1 MVMSKMTDDGHD
13 YVALSWVKAEIVSNL
28 EQAQQTLKQLVDANT
43 LDENDIIEKL
53 TACNELLHQVSGAL
67 QMVGFPG
74 ATLFAEEMELLSGK
88 LLMRSVED
96 FNDSLQILIQAVLQ
110 MPSYLDIIQTEGQ
123 DIPIALLPLINQMRE
138 CYRANSLSEIELFSP
153 KYYGPSSSLTD
164 EELKE
169 INTEGLTSL
178 LRKLRQSLQLSLI
191 DLIQNRNFEVALDH
205 LIKIFNYLGRLCKT
219 TVISKF
225 WQTAQAFVIAIN
237 EKSIPNSLDTKLL
250 LKQIDLQ
257 IKLLT
262 EKGVAGMNVP
272 APDDLL
278 KELLVLLSS
287 VESDSVEIQKVKK
300 EFQLTAS
307 TFGITDLSQRV
318 NLEEVGC
325 SSFALVSQALKV
337 DFNFIQD
344 KLELPT
350 QSSELDEVLEKCE
363 KISNILEVLGLP
375 EQQIIIQQ
383 KDKIAS
389 LIADGQI
396 TQESQ
401 ENIRKSLIEVEN
413 TVISAVD
420 KYHHDE
426 ISITRDTIIK
436 EVAYDLVKVKDIL
449 SLYFDTKGSEGVIT
463 DVPVLLAHAVHKLGG
478 LSQFAVAAVVV
489 RCLQYIED
497 HFIND
502 FVYPDNK
509 DIEYIVGA
517 IASIDYYM
525 DCLIKHQIIS
535 AGNVLGFAKEYL
547 VALNYSLTDDYQTIV
562 TEFMASNK
570 IEEDGQSDNAASEHI
585 NKEVDF
591 VEADESIVNTQ
602 EVVVPVVNAN
612 DENLVDD
619 ELVEIFSEEMDEI
632 FETLSTHLPV
642 WATNTDDNDTL
653 KEVRRAFHTIK
664 GSGRMVKASFI
675 GELGWS
681 IENMLN
687 RVLDNTITPSAPLLE
702 LVKNVV
708 NILPELVKEYAE
720 GKQHERQDVSHYM
733 AQANALA
740 AGQDLPIEYVEGIAD
755 KISSE
760 ELTSVI
766 SETLQDQDNEQVA
779 EESTDSFDAGNTEVD
794 RNVVDSQDFDTELVD
809 VFVAEARVHMQVL
822 RAFIHLCEQS
832 LPQYVTDS
840 LQRAMHTLKG
850 SSLMA
855 NLGLI
860 ANVAKPFEGFLK
872 ECSINGWPIDK
883 IDFEL
888 LKDAYSLLNAGI
900 NQLELHSLAPVE
912 GTEALVERIRLRR
925 DDLLSQLEINVTSD
939 MDKDSEFSAAQL
951 VASLL
956 TQVDLLLDA
965 EDYIKTWQLNK
976 ELGFPE
982 LQGIQHE
989 LNSIL
994 PMAVKVGLEPI
1005 VKLIN
1010 ILLKAYQAVTDNTIE
1025 LNDDFFVALINT
1037 HQVLLS
1043 CIDQLAAAQ
1052 SISDHQLEITELER
1066 ALSRVNKHH
1075 DVAPVVT
1082 NNLLHDD
1089 LIQEDTLVLG
1099 APAPKGP
1106 IIQSDHIDADMAEIF
1121 LEEADDIL
1129 EQARKDLDDWIRDRK
1144 VDSLK
1149 DLQRQLHTL
1158 KGGARMCGAL
1168 GLGDIAHGLEFIYE
1182 GLLNGRYS
1190 YSADLVELLTKAHD
1204 SLQLDIDTLH
1214 DKNVLLNN
1222 PALLNAIQV
1231 FRKEGKVVLDDFSAS
1246 AMDVSSAAT
1255 IENTNVIDL
1264 AVGDDNAVKAD
1275 IEDDNTV
1282 TSEVSVK
1289 EEAVTTLEP
1298 IEPIVENVEVT
1309 GIEPVEDLTT
1319 AVEIDEHTEDK
1330 VEGLAESESLPSAEM
1345 VATEVQPSVSDD
1357 NISEDISV
1365 SSDNKATFKLL
1376 EVAKP
1381 QIQERVVRETNKE
1394 VTEHVKVSAEL
1405 LDNLVNLAGETS
1417 IYRGRIEQQNSDLAS
1432 VLLEME
1438 STVDRVRDQLRRL
1451 DIETQSQ
1458 IISRHQTETASDYT
1472 DFDPLEMDQYSQ
1484 LQQLS
1489 RSLFESA
1496 SDLFDLKDTLKRRNH
1511 DIATLLQQQARINT
1525 ELQEGLM
1532 RTRMVPLDRIAPRL
1546 RRLVRQVS
1554 SELGKDVDLV
1564 IGNTAGEM
1572 DRGVIDAIIAPL
1584 EHMIRNSLDHG
1595 IERRDVR
1602 VAAGKP
1608 ERGTISLDLVREGG
1622 EMVLRLKDDGA
1633 GIPISV
1639 VKEKAINKGLMEADE
1654 QLSDKEILQF
1664 VLEAGFSTAK
1674 KITQISGRGVGLDVV
1689 VNAVKQLGGALTLD
1703 SAEGKGTTFS
1713 IRLPINLSVSRA
1725 LMVRVGE
1732 ENYAIPMS
1740 SVEGVT
1746 YISAELQ
1753 KEFYQFGTAELEYGN
1768 ESYRVKYLGELL
1780 GNRIITQHQ
1789 QIIEE
1794 RAPVLLVRSGDYYM
1808 ALRVDELLPSSEVVV
1823 KSLGIQ
1829 FLSVPAISGATI
1841 LGDGNVIIILD
1852 LSALVRSYFTNQ
1864 HQAKVAEDR
1873 RAVHSNVEV
1882 IPEIFSRPPL
1892 VMVVDD
1898 SVTVRKVTTRL
1909 LERQGMEVITARD
1922 GLDAVTQLDERIPD
1936 IMLLDIEM
1944 PRMDGFEVATRVRHD
1959 ARTKN
1964 LPIIMITSRSGD
1976 KHRERALGI
1985 GVNEYMSKPFMD
1997 AKLIKTISDLLPS
2010 FQVNL
2015 LESSS

>member
-1 MVMSKMTDDGHD
+1 MVMSKMADDGHD

-28 EQAQQTLKQLVDANT
+28 EHAQQTLKQLVDNANS
-43 LDENDIIEKL
+43 LDENDITEKL
-53 TACNELLHQVSGAL
+53 TICHELLHQVSGAL

-74 ATLFAEEMELLSGK
+74 ATLFAEEMKLLSGEI
-88 LLMRSVED
+88 LQRSVED
-96 FNDSLQILIQAVLQ
+96 FNNSLQILIQAVLQ

-138 CYRANSLSEIELFSP
+138 CYKANSLSEIELFSP

-169 INTEGLTSL
+169 INTEGLTNL

-191 DLIQNRNFEVALDH
+191 DLIQNRNFEVAVDH

-225 WQTAQAFVIAIN
+225 WQAAQAFVIAIN

-278 KELLVLLSS
+278 KELLFLLSS
-287 VESDSVEIQKVKK
+287 VESDSAEIQKIKK
-300 EFQLTAS
+300 EFQLTTS
-307 TFGITDLSQRV
+307 TFGITDINQHTS
-318 NLEEVGC
+318 LEETGRP
-325 SSFALVSQALKV
+325 SFALVSQALKI
-337 DFNFIQD
+337 DFNFIQG
-344 KLELPT
+344 KLELFTDSTT
-350 QSSELDEVLEKCE
+350 QLFELEEVLEKFK
-363 KISNILEVLGLP
+363 KISNTLEVLGLP
-375 EQQIIIQQ
+375 EQRTIINQENELR
-383 KDKIAS
+383 S
-389 LIADGQI
+389 LIADGQF
-396 TQESQ
+396 SQ
-401 ENIRKSLIEVEN
+401 EHQLNMKKSLADVEK
-413 TVISAVD
+413 TIVVAVD
-420 KYHHDE
+420 KFLHDE
-426 ISITRDTIIK
+426 TSTVRDTTIK
-436 EVAYDLVKVKDIL
+436 EVAYELVKVKDIL
-449 SLYFDTKGSEGVIT
+449 SLYFDSEGEEGGIT
-463 DVPVLLAHAVHKLGG
+463 DVPVLLTHAVHKLGI
-478 LSQFAVAAVVV
+478 LSQYTAAAVAI

-509 DIEYIVGA
+509 SIEHVVGA

-525 DCLIKHQIIS
+525 DCLIKNQIVS
-535 AGNVLGFAKEYL
+535 AGNVLDFAKEYL
-547 VALNYSLTDDYQTIV
+547 VALNYSLPDDCQTIV
-562 TEFMASNK
+562 SEFISSNAIKENNQNDK
-570 IEEDGQSDNAASEHI
+570 IPEDIG
-585 NKEVDF
+585 KELDII
-591 VEADESIVNTQ
+591 EADEPIASTQ
-602 EVVVPVVNAN
+602 EVATPIINVN
-612 DENLVDD
+612 DENIVDD

-632 FETLSTHLPV
+632 FETLSIHLPI
-642 WATNTDDNDTL
+642 WTGNTYDNNAL

-664 GSGRMVKASFI
+664 GSGRMVKAVFI

-687 RVLDNTITPSAPLLE
+687 RVLDNTISPSASLLA
-702 LVKNVV
+702 LVKKVV
-708 NILPELVKEYAE
+708 DILPELVKEYAA
-720 GKQHERQDVSHYM
+720 GKQHERQDVNNYM
-733 AQANALA
+733 EEANALA
-740 AGQDLPIEYVEGIAD
+740 TGQDLPVEH
-755 KISSE
+755 SE
-760 ELTSVI
+760 VVPEEVLTEEI
-766 SETLQDQDNEQVA
+766 PDITETVQNNEQINEVPI
-779 EESTDSFDAGNTEVD
+779 EIDSTEVKID
-794 RNVVDSQDFDTELVD
+794 KYEADSQDFDTELVD

-822 RAFIHLCEQS
+822 RAFIYLCEQS
-832 LPQYVTDS
+832 LPQTVTDS

-860 ANVAKPFEGFLK
+860 ANIAKPFEAFLK
-872 ECSINGWPIDK
+872 ECSINGWRIDK

-888 LKDAYSLLNAGI
+888 LKDAYSLLNEGI
-900 NQLELHSLAPVE
+900 NQLELHSLAPIE

-925 DDLLSQLEINVTSD
+925 DDLLSQLELNVTAD
-939 MDKDSEFSAAQL
+939 IDKDSELSTAQSI
-951 VASLL
+951 ANLL

-965 EDYIKTWQLNK
+965 EDYIKAWWENK
-976 ELGFPE
+976 GQEFAE
-982 LQGIQHE
+982 LQGLQHE
-989 LNSIL
+989 LNAIL
-994 PMAVKVGLEPI
+994 PMAIKIGLESI

-1010 ILLKAYQAVTDNTIE
+1010 ALLKAYQAIIDNMVV
-1025 LNDDFFVALINT
+1025 LNDAFFIAFIKT
-1037 HQVLLS
+1037 HQVLLN

-1052 SISDHQLEITELER
+1052 SISDHNAEIMELEK
-1066 ALSRVNKHH
+1066 ALVMLDKHH
-1075 DVAPVVT
+1075 EVASAVT
-1082 NNLLHDD
+1082 KNLVHDD

-1129 EQARKDLDDWIRDRK
+1129 EQARNDLDDWIKDQK
-1144 VDSLK
+1144 ADALK

-1158 KGGARMCGAL
+1158 KGGARMCGAV

-1190 YSADLVELLTKAHD
+1190 YSADLVELLNKAHD

-1231 FRKEGKVVLDDFSAS
+1231 FRKEGRVILDDFSTPDV
-1246 AMDVSSAAT
+1246 DVSPTSVIEDTKAIELVADKDNT
-1255 IENTNVIDL
+1255 AKVDVENTNT
-1264 AVGDDNAVKAD
+1264 AVGLALVKDEENYPNPIESSGVEDSIVTDLGVTDDAINAPE
-1275 IEDDNTV
+1275 IE
-1282 TSEVSVK
+1282 E
-1289 EEAVTTLEP
+1289 TLENK
-1298 IEPIVENVEVT
+1298 ISI
-1309 GIEPVEDLTT
+1309 
-1319 AVEIDEHTEDK
+1319 
-1330 VEGLAESESLPSAEM
+1330 LPEKELS
-1345 VATEVQPSVSDD
+1345 TEVPVTETQPPTAANSIAKEAFTLSDG
-1357 NISEDISV
+1357 
-1365 SSDNKATFKLL
+1365 KAVFKLL
-1376 EVAKP
+1376 EVTKLP
-1381 QIQERVVRETNKE
+1381 VLERVDRETNKE
-1394 VTEHVKVSAEL
+1394 VTEQVKVSAEL

-1458 IISRHQTETASDYT
+1458 IISRHQTETVLDYA

-1489 RSLFESA
+1489 RSLFETA

-1511 DIATLLQQQARINT
+1511 DISGLLQQQARINT

-1532 RTRMVPLDRIAPRL
+1532 HTRMVPLDRIAPRL

-1595 IERRDVR
+1595 IEKREIR

-1608 ERGTISLDLVREGG
+1608 ERGTITLDLIREGG

-1633 GIPISV
+1633 GISIAV
-1639 VKEKAINKGLMEADE
+1639 VKEKAISKGLMEADE
-1654 QLSDKEILQF
+1654 VLSDKEILQF
-1664 VLEAGFSTAK
+1664 ILEAGFSTAK

-1703 SAEGKGTTFS
+1703 AEEGKGTTFS

-1725 LMVRVGE
+1725 LMARVGE

-1753 KEFYQFGTAELEYGN
+1753 KEFYQFGAAELEYGN

-1780 GNRIITQHQ
+1780 GNRVTTQPQH
-1789 QIIEE
+1789 IIEE

-1852 LSALVRSYFTNQ
+1852 LSALVRSYFTSQ
-1864 HQAKVAEDR
+1864 HQAKMAEDR
-1873 RAVHSNVEV
+1873 RVAHSEVELA
-1882 IPEIFSRPPL
+1882 PELFSRPPL

-1909 LERQGMEVITARD
+1909 LERQGMEVVTARD

-1959 ARTKN
+1959 ARTKH

-1997 AKLIKTISDLLPS
+1997 ARLIKTISDLLPA

>member
-1 MVMSKMTDDGHD
+1 MVMSKMADDSHD

-28 EQAQQTLKQLVDANT
+28 EQAQQTLKQLVDDANS
-43 LDENDIIEKL
+43 LDENDITEEL
-53 TACNELLHQVSGAL
+53 TICHELLHQVSGAL

-74 ATLFAEEMELLSGK
+74 ATLFAEEMKLLSGK
-88 LLMRSVED
+88 MLQRSVED

-138 CYRANSLSEIELFSP
+138 CYKANSLSEIELFSP

-169 INTEGLTSL
+169 INTEGLTNL

-225 WQTAQAFVIAIN
+225 WQAAQAFVIAIN

-278 KELLVLLSS
+278 KELLFLLSS
-287 VESDSVEIQKVKK
+287 VESESAEIQKIKK

-307 TFGITDLSQRV
+307 TFGITDINHRTSI
-318 NLEEVGC
+318 EETSR
-325 SSFALVSQALKV
+325 SSFALVAQALKI

-344 KLELPT
+344 KLELFTHSITPL
-350 QSSELDEVLEKCE
+350 SELEEVSEKFK
-363 KISNILEVLGLP
+363 KISNTLEVLGLP
-375 EQQIIIQQ
+375 EQRIIINQENNLR
-383 KDKIAS
+383 S
-389 LIADGQI
+389 LIADGQF
-396 TQESQ
+396 SQ
-401 ENIRKSLIEVEN
+401 EHQLNMNKSLADVEK
-413 TVISAVD
+413 TVVATVD
-420 KYHHDE
+420 KFLHDE
-426 ISITRDTIIK
+426 SSITRDTTIK
-436 EVAYDLVKVKDIL
+436 EVAYELVKVKDIL
-449 SLYFDTKGSEGVIT
+449 SLYFDSEGAEGGIT
-463 DVPVLLAHAVHKLGG
+463 DVPALLTHAVHKLGI
-478 LSQFAVAAVVV
+478 LSQYTAAAVAI

-509 DIEYIVGA
+509 SIEHVVGA

-525 DCLIKHQIIS
+525 DCLIKNQIVS
-535 AGNVLGFAKEYL
+535 AGNVLDFAKEYL
-547 VALNYSLTDDYQTIV
+547 VALNYSLPDDCRTIV
-562 TEFMASNK
+562 KEFISSNAIK
-570 IEEDGQSDNAASEHI
+570 ENNQNEKMPEDI
-585 NKEVDF
+585 VKELDII
-591 VEADESIVNTQ
+591 EADEPIASTQ
-602 EVVVPVVNAN
+602 EVVTPIVNMN
-612 DENLVDD
+612 DENIVDD

-632 FETLSTHLPV
+632 FETLSIHLPA
-642 WATNTDDNDTL
+642 WTGNTNDNNAL

-664 GSGRMVKASFI
+664 GSGRMVKAVFI

-687 RVLDNTITPSAPLLE
+687 RVLDNTISPSASLLE
-702 LVKNVV
+702 LVKKVV
-708 NILPELVKEYAE
+708 DILPELVKEYAA
-720 GKQHERQDVSHYM
+720 GTQHERQDVNHYM
-733 AQANALA
+733 AEADALA
-740 AGQDLPIEYVEGIAD
+740 TGQDLPVEHGEDVSEEVLTEEIPDISQTIQNNEQITEVPIAIDSTEVKAD
-755 KISSE
+755 KYE
-760 ELTSVI
+760 
-766 SETLQDQDNEQVA
+766 
-779 EESTDSFDAGNTEVD
+779 
-794 RNVVDSQDFDTELVD
+794 VDSQEFDTELVD

-822 RAFIHLCEQS
+822 RAFIHLCEQA
-832 LPQYVTDS
+832 LPQTVTDS

-860 ANVAKPFEGFLK
+860 ANIAKPFEGFLK
-872 ECSINGWPIDK
+872 ECSINGWRIDK

-888 LKDAYSLLNAGI
+888 LKDAYSLLNEGI
-900 NQLELHSLAPVE
+900 NQLELHSLAPIE
-912 GTEALVERIRLRR
+912 GTEALAERIRLRR
-925 DDLLSQLEINVTSD
+925 DDLLSQLELNVTAD
-939 MDKDSEFSAAQL
+939 IDKDSELSTAQSI
-951 VASLL
+951 ASLL

-965 EDYIKTWQLNK
+965 EDYIKAWRENK
-976 ELGFPE
+976 GQGFSE
-982 LQGIQHE
+982 LQGLQHE
-989 LNSIL
+989 LNTLL
-994 PMAVKVGLEPI
+994 PIAMKIGLEPI

-1010 ILLKAYQAVTDNTIE
+1010 VLLKAYQAIIDNTVE
-1025 LNDDFFVALINT
+1025 LNDAFFIAFINT
-1037 HQVLLS
+1037 HQVLLN

-1052 SISDHQLEITELER
+1052 SISYHHAEIMELEK
-1066 ALSRVNKHH
+1066 ALVMLDKHH
-1075 DVAPVVT
+1075 EVAAVAT
-1082 NNLLHDD
+1082 KNLVHDD

-1129 EQARKDLDDWIRDRK
+1129 EQARNDLDDWIRDQK
-1144 VDSLK
+1144 VDALK

-1158 KGGARMCGAL
+1158 KGGARMCGAV

-1190 YSADLVELLTKAHD
+1190 YSADLVELLNKAHD

-1231 FRKEGKVVLDDFSAS
+1231 FRKEGKVILDDFSTSVVDISPAP
-1246 AMDVSSAAT
+1246 AT
-1255 IENTNVIDL
+1255 EDTKVIEL
-1264 AVGDDNAVKAD
+1264 AVDEDNTAKVDVENANPVAHVALVRDEENSPKPIESIVENSLVTD
-1275 IEDDNTV
+1275 IEAKDDAVNV
-1282 TSEVSVK
+1282 SEIK
-1289 EEAVTTLEP
+1289 EPLENRVTTLPEKEP
-1298 IEPIVENVEVT
+1298 
-1309 GIEPVEDLTT
+1309 LTET
-1319 AVEIDEHTEDK
+1319 LV
-1330 VEGLAESESLPSAEM
+1330 SE
-1345 VATEVQPSVSDD
+1345 TQPSTIANSIAKEVPTLSD
-1357 NISEDISV
+1357 S
-1365 SSDNKATFKLL
+1365 KAAFKLL
-1376 EVAKP
+1376 EITKLPV
-1381 QIQERVVRETNKE
+1381 QERVARETNKE
-1394 VTEHVKVSAEL
+1394 VTEQVKVSAEL

-1458 IISRHQTETASDYT
+1458 IISRHQTETVLDYA

-1489 RSLFESA
+1489 RSLFETA

-1532 RTRMVPLDRIAPRL
+1532 HTRMVPLDRIAPRL

-1554 SELGKDVDLV
+1554 SELGKDVELV

-1595 IERRDVR
+1595 IEKREIR

-1608 ERGTISLDLVREGG
+1608 EKGTITLDLIREGG

-1633 GIPISV
+1633 GISIAV
-1639 VKEKAINKGLMEADE
+1639 VKEKAISKGLMEADE
-1654 QLSDKEILQF
+1654 TLSDKEILQF
-1664 VLEAGFSTAK
+1664 ILEAGFSTAK

-1703 SAEGKGTTFS
+1703 SEEGKGTTFS

-1753 KEFYQFGTAELEYGN
+1753 KEFYQFGVAELEYGN

-1780 GNRIITQHQ
+1780 GNRVATQPQH
-1789 QIIEE
+1789 IIEE

-1852 LSALVRSYFTNQ
+1852 LSALVRSYFTSQ
-1864 HQAKVAEDR
+1864 HQAKMAEDR
-1873 RAVHSNVEV
+1873 RVAHSEVELA
-1882 IPEIFSRPPL
+1882 PELFSRPPL

-1909 LERQGMEVITARD
+1909 LERQGMEVVTARD

-1959 ARTKN
+1959 ARTKH

-1997 AKLIKTISDLLPS
+1997 AKLIKTISDLLPA

>member
-1 MVMSKMTDDGHD
+1 MVMTKMTDDGHD
-13 YVALSWVKAEIVSNL
+13 YVALSWVKAEIISNL
-28 EQAQQTLKQLVDANT
+28 EQAQQTLQLLVDNT
-43 LDENDIIEKL
+43 NSLDEDTINREL
-53 TACNELLHQVSGAL
+53 TTCHELLHQVSGAL
-67 QMVGFPG
+67 LMVGFPG
-74 ATLFAEEMELLSGK
+74 ATLFAEEMKLLSEK
-88 LLMRSVED
+88 LLKGSVED
-96 FNDSLQILIQAVLQ
+96 FNASLQILIQAVLQ

-138 CYRANSLSEIELFSP
+138 CYRAGALSEVELFSP

-169 INTEGLTSL
+169 INTEGLTNL

-191 DLIQNRNFEVALDH
+191 DLIQNRNFEVAVDH

-219 TVISKF
+219 TVISKL

-262 EKGVAGMNVP
+262 ETGVAGMNVP
-272 APDDLL
+272 APEDLL
-278 KELLVLLSS
+278 KKLLYLLSS
-287 VESDSVEIQKVKK
+287 VESNSNEIQKIKK
-300 EFQLTAS
+300 EFQSSVS
-307 TFGITDLSQRV
+307 TFGLKDINHCI
-318 NLEEVGC
+318 NLEAVDR
-325 SSFALVSQALKV
+325 SSFTLISQALKA

-344 KLELPT
+344 KLKSLTPSTDQLLRLNEV
-350 QSSELDEVLEKCE
+350 SEKFKRIL
-363 KISNILEVLGLP
+363 NILEALGLFD
-375 EQQIIIQQ
+375 Q
-383 KDKIAS
+383 KTIVITQKNELDSIIAS
-389 LIADGQI
+389 KQFNQD
-396 TQESQ
+396 QELYIS
-401 ENIRKSLIEVEN
+401 KSMIEAEN
-413 TVISAVD
+413 TILDAVD
-420 KYHHDE
+420 KLIHDE
-426 ISITRDTIIK
+426 VSSAHNTTIK
-436 EVAYDLVKVKDIL
+436 EVAYELVKVKDIL
-449 SLYFDTKGSEGVIT
+449 SLYFDSKGAEGDIKK
-463 DVPVLLAHAVHKLGG
+463 VPILLNCTVHKLDD
-478 LSQFAVAAVVV
+478 LSQYTAAAVIIY
-489 RCLQYIED
+489 CLKYIED
-497 HFIND
+497 HFTNN
-502 FVYPDNK
+502 FVYPDNQS
-509 DIEYIVGA
+509 IEHMVGA

-525 DCLIKHQIIS
+525 DCLIKSQIIS
-535 AGNVLGFAKEYL
+535 AGNVLGFAREYL
-547 VALNYSLTDDYQTIV
+547 SELNYTLPDDCQPIV
-562 TEFMASNK
+562 AEFLLSNK
-570 IEEDGQSDNAASEHI
+570 LQDDNQNSLLADYVDEDANHDKAIVS
-585 NKEVDF
+585 VDAQ
-591 VEADESIVNTQ
+591 EKVNSVTS
-602 EVVVPVVNAN
+602 AN
-612 DENLVDD
+612 DEEVVDD
-619 ELVEIFSEEMDEI
+619 ELVEIFSEEMEEI
-632 FETLSTHLPV
+632 FETLTVHLPIWV
-642 WATNTDDNDTL
+642 NNTDNNDAL

-664 GSGRMVKASFI
+664 GSGRMVKAVFI

-687 RVLDNTITPSAPLLE
+687 RVLDHTITPSVPLLD
-702 LVKNVV
+702 LVTNVV
-708 NILPELVKEYAE
+708 DALPSLVKEYAS
-720 GKQHERQDVSHYM
+720 GKQHERQDVTRYIEE
-733 AQANALA
+733 ANALA
-740 AGQDLPIEYVEGIAD
+740 IGQVLTVESNEDVTEELPLNSEALQKIEPVVDL
-755 KISSE
+755 SE
-760 ELTSVI
+760 EHPDVAA
-766 SETLQDQDNEQVA
+766 NA
-779 EESTDSFDAGNTEVD
+779 EE
-794 RNVVDSQDFDTELVD
+794 FDTELVD
-809 VFVAEARVHMQVL
+809 VFVTEARAHMQVL
-822 RAFIHLCEQS
+822 RAFIVQCEQS
-832 LPQYVTDS
+832 LPQYVTDT

-855 NLGLI
+855 NLSLI
-860 ANVAKPFEGFLK
+860 ANIAKPFEGFLK
-872 ECSINGWPIDK
+872 ECSINGWRISK

-888 LKDAYSLLNAGI
+888 LKDAYLLLNEGI
-900 NQLELHSLAPVE
+900 NQLELHSLSPVE
-912 GTEALVERIRLRR
+912 GTEALLERIRLRR
-925 DDLLSQLEINVTSD
+925 DDLLSQLELNVASD
-939 MDKDSEFSAAQL
+939 IDKDSELSTSQL
-951 VASLL
+951 IATLL
-956 TQVDLLLDA
+956 KQVDLLLDA
-965 EDYIKTWQLNK
+965 EDYIQAWKGNK
-976 ELGFPE
+976 EEQFSE
-982 LQGIQHE
+982 LAGLQNE
-989 LNSIL
+989 LNGIL
-994 PMAVKVGLEPI
+994 PIAVKLGLKPI
-1005 VKLIN
+1005 VELIN
-1010 ILLKAYQAVTDNTIE
+1010 ILLKAYQAVADNTVE
-1025 LNDDFFVALINT
+1025 LRDTFFDVLINT

-1052 SISDHQLEITELER
+1052 SISDYHAEIAELER
-1066 ALSRVNKHH
+1066 MLVMLDKHH
-1075 DVAPVVT
+1075 EVVS
-1082 NNLLHDD
+1082 NLVHDD
-1089 LIQEDTLVLG
+1089 LIQEDTLLLG

-1129 EQARKDLDDWIRDRK
+1129 EQARKDLDHWIK
-1144 VDSLK
+1144 NQKTDSLK

-1158 KGGARMCGAL
+1158 KGGARMCGAI
-1168 GLGDIAHGLEFIYE
+1168 GMGDVAHGLEFIYE

-1190 YSADLVELLTKAHD
+1190 YSDELVELLNKAHD

-1222 PALLNAIQV
+1222 SALLNAIQV
-1231 FRKEGKVVLDDFSAS
+1231 FRKEGKVILDD
-1246 AMDVSSAAT
+1246 VAAL
-1255 IENTNVIDL
+1255 EMP
-1264 AVGDDNAVKAD
+1264 
-1275 IEDDNTV
+1275 
-1282 TSEVSVK
+1282 SV
-1289 EEAVTTLEP
+1289 
-1298 IEPIVENVEVT
+1298 
-1309 GIEPVEDLTT
+1309 VEDTNIELDDESINPSLENIST
-1319 AVEIDEHTEDK
+1319 ATSDEPEDK
-1330 VEGLAESESLPSAEM
+1330 VGSVINLTNSAVDFTTEDEVKELEINTQIEDKATEPSEANFVEASVPSHSSTDASEITKAVSLP
-1345 VATEVQPSVSDD
+1345 
-1357 NISEDISV
+1357 IED
-1365 SSDNKATFKLL
+1365 KTTTFKLL
-1376 EVAKP
+1376 EIAKP
-1381 QIQERVVRETNKE
+1381 LSQERVVRETSKE
-1394 VTEHVKVSAEL
+1394 VTEQVKVSAEL
-1405 LDNLVNLAGETS
+1405 LDTLVNLAGETS
-1417 IYRGRIEQQNSDLAS
+1417 IYRGRIEQQNSDLAT

-1458 IISRHQTETASDYT
+1458 IISRHQSETVSNYA

-1511 DIATLLQQQARINT
+1511 DIAALLQQQARINT

-1554 SELGKDVDLV
+1554 SELGKEVDLV

-1595 IERRDVR
+1595 IEKKEVR
-1602 VAAGKP
+1602 VSAGKP
-1608 ERGTISLDLVREGG
+1608 ERGTITLDLIREGG

-1633 GIPISV
+1633 GIPVSV
-1639 VKEKAINKGLMEADE
+1639 VKEKAISKGLMEAGE
-1654 QLSDKEILQF
+1654 QLSNKEILQF
-1664 VLEAGFSTAK
+1664 ILEAGFSTAQ

-1703 SAEGKGTTFS
+1703 SEEGRGTIFS

-1746 YISAELQ
+1746 YVSAEQQ

-1780 GNRIITQHQ
+1780 GSRTMNLPQH
-1789 QIIEE
+1789 IIED
-1794 RAPVLLVRSGDYYM
+1794 RAPVLLVRSGEYYM

-1852 LSALVRSYFTNQ
+1852 LSALVRSYLTNQ
-1864 HQAKVAEDR
+1864 HQAKLAEDR
-1873 RAVHSNVEV
+1873 RATSHEVELTT
-1882 IPEIFSRPPL
+1882 EIFNRPPL

-1959 ARTKN
+1959 ARTKH